1 MKRKFLAVL
10 LLASLTGCATLPVS
24 GPVRIGPDLAPP
36 SDSTS
41 FYYSPST
48 PVDGASET
56 EILAGFLAAGTAP
69 QNDYAI
75 AREYLSESIRAT
87 WNPNQELLIQKTTPQ
102 VTLTDSGIAFVEV
115 EVTARVDSNGRYET
129 LPAGSTRTLEYTF
142 SEQAGQIRLSG
153 APDVTIVIRPVFDVV
168 FRSYSVYFLDHAK
181 SALVPELRWFPANPA
196 TGTKLVN
203 ALLAGPSEWLK
214 PAVVSAIPTGTVL
227 SLDAVTVQDE
237 VALVDLSARALV
249 ASLSD
254 RSLMKAQLVATLSQL
269 PTITQVSISI
279 ERSAQDI
286 PDSELDLSSGPSGT
300 MAALGE
306 DGLRAVSG
314 AAADEIPAGLS
325 FFGSRDVTN
334 LALSTSASKIA
345 AATSAGVFETAL
357 DNPGAAV
364 KLLDARTNLSAV
376 HYDRLGKLWLV
387 SGSQISV
394 DSKTVVASWLSGQI
408 ITAFALSPE
417 GSRAALI
424 VDRGATNQVLLA
436 SVIRNQSGT
445 PIELALPIA
454 LATELS
460 NPTLVS
466 WFDQVTLSILTSQ
479 PDSSNV
485 ALVEIGGGTRLVQG
499 LVDTK
504 SLVALGDG
512 SALYLLKDSGE
523 LFTFRGSFWASIAS
537 SVSAIA
543 LLK

>member
-300 MAALGE
+300 MVALGE

-314 AAADEIPAGLS
+314 ATADEIPAGLS

>member
-24 GPVRIGPDLAPP
+24 GPVRIGPDLEPP

-41 FYYSPST
+41 FYYSPAT

-75 AREYLSESIRAT
+75 AREYLDESIRAT
-87 WNPNQELLIQKTTPQ
+87 WNPNQELLIQKSTPK

-115 EVTARVDSNGRYET
+115 EVTARVDANGRYET

-142 SEQAGQIRLSG
+142 SEQAGQIRISS

-181 SALVPELRWFPANPA
+181 AALVPELRWFPANPA

-214 PAVVSAIPTGTVL
+214 PAVVSAIPAGTVL
-227 SLDAVTVQDE
+227 SLDAVTVQQE

-269 PTITQVSISI
+269 PTITEVAISI

-286 PDSELDLSSGPSGT
+286 PDSELEESSGASGT
-300 MAALGE
+300 MVALGE
-306 DGLRAVSG
+306 DGLNAVSG
-314 AAADEIPAGLS
+314 ATADMIPAGLS
-325 FFGSRDVTN
+325 FFGSREVTN
-334 LALSTSASKIA
+334 LALSASASKVA
-345 AATSAGVFETAL
+345 ASTSAGVFETAL
-357 DNPGAAV
+357 DDPGAAV

-376 HYDRLGKLWLV
+376 HYDRFGKLWLV
-387 SGSQISV
+387 SGSQVSV
-394 DSKTVVASWLSGQI
+394 DSKPLSASWLSGSSI
-408 ITAFALSPE
+408 AAFALSPE

-424 VDRGATNQVLLA
+424 VDRRATNQVLLT
-436 SVIRNQSGT
+436 SVIRNQAGT
-445 PIELALPIA
+445 PIELASPIA
-454 LATELS
+454 LAADLS

-479 PDSSNV
+479 ADSSNV

-499 LVDTK
+499 LADAR

-512 SALYLLKDSGE
+512 SAMYILKDTGE

-537 SVSAIA
+537 SVSAIT

>member
-1 MKRKFLAVL
+1 MKQKFLAVL

-24 GPVRIGPDLAPP
+24 GPVRIGPDLEPP

-41 FYYSPST
+41 FYYSPAT

-87 WNPNQELLIQKTTPQ
+87 WNPNQELLIQKSTPQ
-102 VTLTDSGIAFVEV
+102 VTLTDSGTAFVEV
-115 EVTARVDSNGRYET
+115 EVTARVDANGRYET

-142 SEQAGQIRLSG
+142 SQQAGQIRISST
-153 APDVTIVIRPVFDVV
+153 PDVTIVIRPVFDVV

-203 ALLAGPSEWLK
+203 ALLAGPSDWLK
-214 PAVVSAIPTGTVL
+214 PAVVSAIPAGTVL
-227 SLDAVTVQDE
+227 SLDAVTVQEE

-249 ASLSD
+249 ASLPD
-254 RSLMKAQLVATLSQL
+254 RTLMKAQLVATLSQL
-269 PTITQVSISI
+269 PTITEVAISI

-286 PDSELDLSSGPSGT
+286 PDSELAVSSGANGT
-300 MAALGE
+300 MVALGE
-306 DGLRAVSG
+306 DGLKTVSG

-325 FFGSRDVTN
+325 FFSSRDVTN
-334 LALSTSASKIA
+334 LALSASASKIA
-345 AATSAGVFETAL
+345 VSTSNGVFETVL

-364 KLLDARTNLSAV
+364 KLLDARTNLTAL

-387 SGSQISV
+387 SGSQVSV
-394 DSKTVVASWLSGQI
+394 DANPLSASWLSGQS

-424 VDRGATNQVLLA
+424 VNRGATSQVLLS
-436 SVIRNQSGT
+436 SVIRNQAGT
-445 PIELALPIA
+445 PIELASPIT
-454 LATELS
+454 LAAEVS

-466 WFDQVTLSILTSQ
+466 WFDQVTLSILNTQ
-479 PDSSNV
+479 LDSSNI

-499 LVDTK
+499 LADAN
-504 SLVALGDG
+504 SLVSLGDG
-512 SALYLLKDSGE
+512 SAMYLLKDTGE

>member
-36 SDSTS
+36 SDSNS
-41 FYYSPST
+41 FYYSPAT

-87 WNPNQELLIQKTTPQ
+87 WNPNQELLIQKSTPQ

-115 EVTARVDSNGRYET
+115 EVTAKVDANGRYEI
-129 LPAGSTRTLEYTF
+129 LPPGSTRTLEYTF
-142 SEQAGQIRLSG
+142 SEEAGQIRLSG

-168 FRSYSVYFLDHAK
+168 FRSYTIYFLDQSK
-181 SALVPELRWFPANPA
+181 TSLVPELRWFPANPA

-203 ALLAGPSEWLK
+203 ALLAGPSDWLK
-214 PAVVSAIPTGTVL
+214 PAVVSAIPAGTVL
-227 SLDAVTVQDE
+227 SLDAVTVQQE

-269 PTITQVSISI
+269 PTITKVAISI
-279 ERSAQDI
+279 ESSAQDI
-286 PDSELDLSSGPSGT
+286 PDSDLEVSFGPSGT
-300 MAALGE
+300 LVALGKE
-306 DGLRAVSG
+306 GLKAVSG
-314 AAADEIPAGLS
+314 ATADLIPAGLS
-325 FFGSRDVTN
+325 FFSSRTVTK
-334 LALSTSASKIA
+334 LALSDSASKIA
-345 AATSAGVFETAL
+345 ASTSTGVFETAL
-357 DNPGAAV
+357 DNPGKAV
-364 KLLDARTNLSAV
+364 KLLDARTLLTAV
-376 HYDRLGKLWLV
+376 HYDPLGKLWLI
-387 SGSQISV
+387 SGSQVSV
-394 DSKTVVASWLSGQI
+394 DSKPLTTSWLGGQSI
-408 ITAFALSPE
+408 IAFALSPE

-424 VDRGATNQVLLA
+424 LDRGASNQVLLA
-436 SVIRNQSGT
+436 SVIRDQTGT
-445 PIELALPIA
+445 PIELAEPIA
-454 LATELS
+454 LAAELS

-466 WFDQVTLSILTSQ
+466 WFDKVTLSILSSQ
-479 PDSSNV
+479 TDSSNIS
-485 ALVEIGGGTRLVQG
+485 LVEIGGGTTQVQG
-499 LVDTK
+499 LADAR

-512 SALYLLKDSGE
+512 SVMYLLKDTGE